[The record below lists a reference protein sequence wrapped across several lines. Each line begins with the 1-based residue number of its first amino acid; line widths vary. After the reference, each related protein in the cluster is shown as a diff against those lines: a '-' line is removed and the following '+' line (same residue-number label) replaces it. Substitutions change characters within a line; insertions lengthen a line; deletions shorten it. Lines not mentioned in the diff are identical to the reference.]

1 VLDTK
6 ILMRTLQI
14 NVVGTI
20 NVCKFAAAAMLKNEP
35 MGHYKERGV
44 LINISS
50 VAGFEGQRGQV
61 PYAASKGAINAITL
75 PMARDLGRFGIRVV
89 TVAPGVPYVNSKHR
103 SSKHPWLTPST
114 ISTSKH

>member
-1 VLDTK
+1 MDTK

-20 NVCKFAAAAMLKNEP
+20 NVCKFAAASMIKNELVN
-35 MGHYKERGV
+35 GERGV
-44 LINISS
+44 LVNISS

-61 PYAASKGAINAITL
+61 PYSASKGAINAITL

-89 TVAPGVPYVNSKHR
+89 TVAPGVSILMYLKR
-103 SSKHPWLTPST
+103 SLKPQWLVELMKST
-114 ISTSKH
+114 